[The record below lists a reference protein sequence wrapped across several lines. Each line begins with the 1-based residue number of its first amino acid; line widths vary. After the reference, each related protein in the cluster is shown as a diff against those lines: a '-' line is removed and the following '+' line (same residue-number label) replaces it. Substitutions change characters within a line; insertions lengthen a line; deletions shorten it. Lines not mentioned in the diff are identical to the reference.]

1 MTTQVFPLLTTM
13 HTSLSTQFTQCLGS
27 QTLGQEMV
35 QKLDFNKF
43 HDIHTRTRPRT
54 HTRACVRADTLI
66 HTRTHT
72 HAHTHTHAT
81 HMHTHTHKR
90 ELLTHSE
97 FT

>member
-1 MTTQVFPLLTTM
+1 MTTQDFPLLATM

-43 HDIHTRTRPRT
+43 HDIHTRTRRRT
-54 HTRACVRADTLI
+54 HTRACVARTHSYIHAHT

-72 HAHTHTHAT
+72 HTHAHAHAHAHT
-81 HMHTHTHKR
+81 
-90 ELLTHSE
+90 
-97 FT
+97 

>member
-1 MTTQVFPLLTTM
+1 MTTQVFPLLATI
-13 HTSLSTQFTQCLGS
+13 HTSLFTQCLGS

-54 HTRACVRADTLI
+54 HTRACVRVDTLI

-72 HAHTHTHAT
+72 HTHTHTHM

-90 ELLTHSE
+90 ELQTHSE